1 MSADGSSPPPP
12 SDQSAA
18 GSPVPTDWRGWLRWA
33 AAQNWADPDN
43 WRQFVRGWEP
53 VPSYPKAPAG
63 GLELTWRSLTE
74 TSPGT
79 AFATHWARVG
89 PALERW
95 WRSDGHGADPGTVE
109 LARGQLRRHM
119 PELVAAWEA
128 LVELAGGGAA
138 ATSVLTLWN
147 PPPFLTGCSQAVV
160 PAGGPALVRNYDWDY
175 RLFDAT
181 VANTSYLGRA
191 VVGTED
197 CGWGL
202 LDGVNDA
209 GLAVSLT
216 FGGRPQVGE
225 GFGIPL
231 VLRYVLQICEGVD
244 DAIAVLRR
252 VPVHMSYNVTVTEP
266 DGQVATV
273 YVGPDRPA
281 TVTNAAAAT
290 NHQGVVEWRP
300 YCDAI
305 GSETRLDMLNEALDS
320 GEDVAAVTAALLR
333 APLYATRFQHGFGT
347 LYTAVA
353 RPGDRTMTYHWPGQP
368 PSTHRLDRPRSDQVT
383 VTVGAPQSAPSPD
396 RSAGL

>member
-1 MSADGSSPPPP
+1 MSTAHPAPPTDHDPA
-12 SDQSAA
+12 AA
-18 GSPVPTDWRGWLRWA
+18 GPPVPTDWRGWMRWA
-33 AAQNWADPDN
+33 SSQNWADPDN
-43 WRQFVRGWEP
+43 WRQFTRGWD
-53 VPSYPKAPAG
+53 ALPAQPETPTG

-74 TSPGT
+74 TEPGA
-79 AFATHWARVG
+79 AFAAHWARVG

-95 WRSDGHGADPGTVE
+95 WRSDGRDADRE
-109 LARGQLRRHM
+109 SLERARDQLRRHM
-119 PELVAAWEA
+119 PELEPAWQA
-128 LVELAGGGAA
+128 LVELAGGGVLAA
-138 ATSVLTLWN
+138 SVLTLWN

-160 PAGGPALVRNYDWDY
+160 PTGGPALVRNYDWDY
-175 RLFDAT
+175 RLFDTT
-181 VANTSYLGRA
+181 VASTSYLGRA

-216 FGGRPQVGE
+216 FGGRPRVGE
-225 GFGIPL
+225 GFGIPM
-231 VLRYVLQICEGVD
+231 VLRYVLQTCDGVD

-266 DGQVATV
+266 SGRVATV
-273 YVGPDRPA
+273 YVAPDRPA
-281 TVTNAAAAT
+281 TVTDAAAVT

-305 GSETRLDMLNEALDS
+305 GSETRLTALNEALAASD
-320 GEDVAAVTAALLR
+320 DVDTVTAALQR

-353 RPGDRTMTYHWPGQP
+353 RPDERTMTYHWPGQP
-368 PSTHRLDRPRSDQVT
+368 PWTHRLDAPRSDQVV
-383 VTVGAPQSAPSPD
+383 VTLNTSSP
-396 RSAGL
+396 

>member
-1 MSADGSSPPPP
+1 M
-12 SDQSAA
+12 
-18 GSPVPTDWRGWLRWA
+18 RWA
-33 AAQNWADPDN
+33 SSQNWADPDN
-43 WRQFVRGWEP
+43 WRQFTRGWD
-53 VPSYPKAPAG
+53 ALPAQPETPTG

-74 TSPGT
+74 TEPGA
-79 AFATHWARVG
+79 AFAAHWARVG

-95 WRSDGHGADPGTVE
+95 WRSDGRDADRE
-109 LARGQLRRHM
+109 SLERARDQLRRHM
-119 PELVAAWEA
+119 PELEPAWQA
-128 LVELAGGGAA
+128 LVELAGGGVLAA
-138 ATSVLTLWN
+138 SVLTLWN

-160 PAGGPALVRNYDWDY
+160 PTGGPALVRNYDWDY
-175 RLFDAT
+175 RLFDTT
-181 VANTSYLGRA
+181 VASTSYLGRA

-216 FGGRPQVGE
+216 FGGRPRVGE
-225 GFGIPL
+225 GFGIPM
-231 VLRYVLQICEGVD
+231 VLRYVLQTCDGVD

-266 DGQVATV
+266 SGRVATV
-273 YVGPDRPA
+273 YVAPDRPA
-281 TVTNAAAAT
+281 TVTDAAAVT

-305 GSETRLDMLNEALDS
+305 GSETRLTALNEALAASD
-320 GEDVAAVTAALLR
+320 DVDTVTAALQR

-353 RPGDRTMTYHWPGQP
+353 RPDERTMTYHWPGQP
-368 PSTHRLDRPRSDQVT
+368 PWTHRLDAPRSDQVV
-383 VTVGAPQSAPSPD
+383 VTLNTSSP
-396 RSAGL
+396 